1 MLCRI
6 INFSIRASSISL
18 LEMSLRFCL
27 NISTIFGS
35 LHNNLKFLTILVA
48 GGGVLAPKL
57 ELINVLNF
65 AEINIFLAAMSSC
78 RSDDVT
84 KFVCLSV

>member
-48 GGGVLAPKL
+48 GGGGVLAPKL
-57 ELINVLNF
+57 ELINVLKF
-65 AEINIFLAAMSSC
+65 AEINIFQAAMSSF

-84 KFVCLSV
+84 